1 MQFSFEQVPTEL
13 DPEVAG
19 SVNKTDAQDA
29 VFLSA
34 RVPVPLLTLLIPGI
48 TRLICSDSL
57 PPLSHKQRSLYE
69 KKKGLFSRPPPSGP
83 GIVGISICRKK
94 NDPCVM

>member
-13 DPEVAG
+13 DPEVAV

-34 RVPVPLLTLLIPGI
+34 RVPVPLLTLLISGI

-57 PPLSHKQRSLYE
+57 PPLSHKQRSLYD
-69 KKKGLFSRPPPSGP
+69 KKRVFSVDLLHQGLAQ
-83 GIVGISICRKK
+83 
-94 NDPCVM
+94 